1 MLIRTLTYIVVTD
14 VCILRNMR
22 LVDVPIYK
30 LRTTTIL
37 NEWAYTQ
44 LHVDIKIIP
53 SKSRMYKQKMFR
65 LVVFWKILIVVA

>member
-37 NEWAYTQ
+37 NE
-44 LHVDIKIIP
+44 
-53 SKSRMYKQKMFR
+53 
-65 LVVFWKILIVVA
+65 